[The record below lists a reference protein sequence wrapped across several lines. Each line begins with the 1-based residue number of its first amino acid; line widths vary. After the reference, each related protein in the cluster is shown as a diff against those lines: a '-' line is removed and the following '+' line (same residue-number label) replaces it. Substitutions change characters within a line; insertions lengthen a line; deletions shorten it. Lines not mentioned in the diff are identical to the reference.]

1 MLGQKCLLSLI
12 YRQGLVGVSISN
24 VTASLTERLVRGDL
38 SHSFGA
44 FQTSPETYHCS
55 PWDPTRS
62 ARFEQVQRL
71 IIAARGTA
79 EAIEKITLFR
89 SGIACPHL
97 LTKDLFLPRNQT
109 KFCRLDIGNQPPSR
123 IVSSTSR
130 IGSITPTVPPE
141 FRQLGPMRRVVGSQL
156 QQIQSRVDSR

>member
-1 MLGQKCLLSLI
+1 MSQTHPALACTCTVAKSSDSSGLPCLGDRTNKCLLSLI

-24 VTASLTERLVRGDL
+24 VTASLTEHPVRGDL

-44 FQTSPETYHCS
+44 CQTSPETHHCS

-62 ARFEQVQRL
+62 ARFGQVQRL

-97 LTKDLFLPRNQT
+97 LTKDLFSATQPNQILSPRYWQPT
-109 KFCRLDIGNQPPSR
+109 PFAHRLVN
-123 IVSSTSR
+123 
-130 IGSITPTVPPE
+130 
-141 FRQLGPMRRVVGSQL
+141 L
-156 QQIQSRVDSR
+156 QDQ

>member
-1 MLGQKCLLSLI
+1 MFGQKCLLSLI

-44 FQTSPETYHCS
+44 FQTSPETHHCS

-62 ARFEQVQRL
+62 ARFGQVQRL

-97 LTKDLFLPRNQT
+97 LSKDLIIFCHAT
-109 KFCRLDIGNQPPSR
+109 KPNSVASLSATNPLRASSRQPP
-123 IVSSTSR
+123 
-130 IGSITPTVPPE
+130 GSVA
-141 FRQLGPMRRVVGSQL
+141 SH
-156 QQIQSRVDSR
+156 QQSHQSFANLDQCAGL